1 MGVNVSQQHMVK
13 TLSDLWK
20 YSDATGLKCP
30 VCQKDLLL
38 IQVEEIQDYLNPY
51 QTYDTVIECQSCSF
65 QIRTESYTILGA
77 ISDYTV
83 DQITIHGWSPSG
95 SRVKITLEHILD
107 YQLLKEL
114 LQSGDLVEFLVVD
127 NHAVQ
132 VIG

>member
-13 TLSDLWK
+13 TLSELWK
-20 YSDATGLKCP
+20 YSDASGLKCP

-51 QTYDTVIECQSCSF
+51 QTYDTVIECHSCTY

-77 ISDYTV
+77 ISDYSV
-83 DQITIHGWSPSG
+83 DHITIHGWSPSG
-95 SRVKITLEHILD
+95 SRVKINLEHILD

-114 LQSGDLVEFLVVD
+114 KQSADLVEFLVVD